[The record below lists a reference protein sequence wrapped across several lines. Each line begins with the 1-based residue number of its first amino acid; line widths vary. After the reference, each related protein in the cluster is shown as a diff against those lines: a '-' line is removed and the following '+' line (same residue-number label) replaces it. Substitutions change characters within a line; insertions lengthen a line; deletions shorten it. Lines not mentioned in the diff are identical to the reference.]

1 MSISRVV
8 GLNEARTEL
17 EKYWRPKPR
26 IVVGPLERVS
36 GRVMATDVVSRMDL
50 PPFDRAAFDGYAVR
64 AADTFGAD
72 EGSPI
77 ELRCTGEVRAGQ
89 RSKKRL
95 SKRTCMEIATGAPL
109 PKGTNAVVMVEHTSS
124 DGETVKIKRAVAP
137 EENVLK
143 RGSELK
149 RGTKIRCAGRKL
161 TPQLVGTLAALGMG
175 EITVYALPRV
185 AVISSGDELVE
196 PGKRLGP
203 AEVYDVNGP
212 TICNAV
218 RSCGCEPVWLGVAP
232 DEPSRITKTIKKGL
246 RACDAVL
253 ISGGSSVGSG
263 DIVPSVVEKLG
274 KPGVLVHGLAMKP
287 GKPTFIAL
295 VEGKPI
301 FGLPGYPLSALMV
314 FDMLVAPYLR
324 RLAGLPELPCITLKA
339 KIATKL
345 LSVRGREELVPV
357 KLSRAGGELVAR
369 PIRMGS
375 SAITSLSLADG
386 YVRVPLELEIVG
398 KGETVEV
405 ALFEGATLA

>member
-8 GLNEARTEL
+8 GLDEARTKL

-26 IVVGPLERVS
+26 TVVEPLERVS
-36 GRVMATDVVSRMDL
+36 GRVMATDVASRVDL

-77 ELRCTGEVRAGQ
+77 ELRCMGEVRAGQ
-89 RSKKRL
+89 WSKKGL
-95 SKRTCMEIATGAPL
+95 TKGSCMEIATGAPL
-109 PKGTNAVVMVEHTSS
+109 PKGADAVVMVEYSSS
-124 DGETVKIKRAVAP
+124 DGERVKIKRAVAP
-137 EENVLK
+137 GENVLK

-149 RGTKIRCAGRKL
+149 RGTKIRCTKRKI
-161 TPQLVGTLAALGMG
+161 TPQLVGTLAALGIG
-175 EITVYALPRV
+175 EIRVYASPRV

-196 PGKRLGP
+196 PSKRLGP

-218 RSCGCEPVWLGVAP
+218 RSCGCEPVWLGIAP
-232 DEPSRITKTIKKGL
+232 DEPSRITDAIKKGL
-246 RACDAVL
+246 RACDVVL
-253 ISGGSSVGSG
+253 ISGGSSVGGG

-274 KPGVLVHGLAMKP
+274 NPGVLVHGLAMKP
-287 GKPTFIAL
+287 GKPTFIA
-295 VEGKPI
+295 VVGGKPI

-314 FDMLVAPYLR
+314 FDLLVAPYLR
-324 RLAGLPELPCITLKA
+324 RLAGLPELPRITLKA

-345 LSVRGREELVPV
+345 LSARGREELVPV
-357 KLSRAGGELVAR
+357 KVSRARGELVAR

-386 YVRVPLELEIVG
+386 YVRIPLELEIVG

-405 ALFEGATLA
+405 VLFEGATLA